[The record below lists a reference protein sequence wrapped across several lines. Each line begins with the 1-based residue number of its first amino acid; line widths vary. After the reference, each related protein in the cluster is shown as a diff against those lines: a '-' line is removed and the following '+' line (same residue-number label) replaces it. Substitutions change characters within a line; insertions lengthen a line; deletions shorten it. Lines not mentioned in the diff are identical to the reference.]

1 MTGRGSSGNR
11 HAGER
16 KEPLFFSNIGFLMIT
31 HKTNAHPNSLGGTLI
46 TKALLRRREIEILNP
61 ETLEA
66 FLSTRY
72 DSATTKIS
80 LINAYD
86 LL

>member
-1 MTGRGSSGNR
+1 MLDRNTYNPSWYEYPTNI
-11 HAGER
+11 HF
-16 KEPLFFSNIGFLMIT
+16 KNIGFLMIT

-46 TKALLRRREIEILNP
+46 TKALLRRREIEILNR

-66 FLSTRY
+66 FLSRY